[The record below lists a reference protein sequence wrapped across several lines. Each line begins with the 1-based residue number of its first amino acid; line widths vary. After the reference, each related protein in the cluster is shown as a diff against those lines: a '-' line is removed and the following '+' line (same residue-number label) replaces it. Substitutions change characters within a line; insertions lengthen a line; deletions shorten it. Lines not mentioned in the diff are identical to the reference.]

1 MDKIVL
7 KEQIEN
13 LYHDILINLDI
24 EQIPKYFADEY
35 IQITDH
41 KVSNIDEF
49 KNHLTKL
56 KEVVKQLSITHF
68 KTMMIDEKQNI
79 VYLRYDVLVE
89 KKSGFWGK
97 IEVFAEFTFN
107 KYGKV
112 KHCNELTQAYE
123 TELSGIGSIS

>member
-1 MDKIVL
+1 MDKIIL

-13 LYHDILINLDI
+13 LYNDILINLDI
-24 EQIPKYFADEY
+24 EQIPTYFTDDY

-41 KVSNIDEF
+41 KLSNIDEF

-56 KEVVKQLSITHF
+56 KEVVKELSINHF
-68 KTMMIDEKQNI
+68 KTMIIDEKQNI

-89 KKSGFWGK
+89 KKNGFLGK

-107 KYGKV
+107 KFGKV
-112 KHCNELTQAYE
+112 KRCNELTQAYE